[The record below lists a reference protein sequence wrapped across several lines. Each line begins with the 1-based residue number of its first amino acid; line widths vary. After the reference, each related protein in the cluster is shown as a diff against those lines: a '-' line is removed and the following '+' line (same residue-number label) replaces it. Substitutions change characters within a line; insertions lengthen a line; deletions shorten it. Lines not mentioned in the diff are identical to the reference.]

1 MNADKA
7 ASAILDMIN
16 PDYAEAYN
24 SSDDPHTFVNWM
36 LAPFKKHFDSEDFA
50 AVVEDTH
57 VLLGG
62 AA

>member
-7 ASAILDMIN
+7 ADAILEMIS

-36 LAPFKKHFDSEDFA
+36 LAPFKKHFDAEDFA